1 MVFRG
6 VLVAVA
12 HARAEHAETHSTA
25 DGRELELR
33 FGKRSGDGEMIAVQ
47 DLRVHAL
54 PLLSLR

>member
-25 DGRELELR
+25 DGHELEFR
-33 FGKRSGDGEMIAVQ
+33 FGEWRGDGEMIA
-47 DLRVHAL
+47 L
-54 PLLSLR
+54 